1 MRQLSVKFSDAAV
14 SLGSDPSG
22 IWRMTLGGRKW
33 LNFRLGS
40 EIIALDSAGV
50 ELIAEDLKVFF
61 LDLTPTDYGL
71 LLSAESGYYKWDG
84 HWVKVGSGLPIF
96 AFDGPMARTPLGY
109 IEINKLLEGQWWLDD
124 FEPLNYSRESYE
136 NAYDVDSVQNRTYTF
151 TSRGVEV
158 RQDMNLLYTIDT
170 FRELPD
176 LKPGNYDVALIGS
189 QLYVA
194 TPSGMYVFANEGRP
208 NVPSSVLLHTFVD
221 GIETPLDGQLVSPNS
236 LSIAA
241 KAEIESNAPLRG
253 RYRVNGGPWEIWD
266 ITAPLV
272 AAPAVGAY
280 TLGLQVSSRSD
291 FAGCDEQIF
300 GFKIVAVWYERPLI
314 WGSILAV
321 FAGLYYRLAAQRAT
335 ACERALSAAR
345 AIGGG

>member
-1 MRQLSVKFSDAAV
+1 M
-14 SLGSDPSG
+14 
-22 IWRMTLGGRKW
+22 
-33 LNFRLGS
+33 
-40 EIIALDSAGV
+40 
-50 ELIAEDLKVFF
+50 
-61 LDLTPTDYGL
+61 
-71 LLSAESGYYKWDG
+71 LSAESGYYKWDG

-109 IEINKLLEGQWWLDD
+109 IEINKLLEGQWSADD

-158 RQDMNLLYTIDT
+158 RQDTNLLYTIDT

-253 RYRVNGGPWEIWD
+253 RYRVNGGPWEVWD

-272 AAPAVGAY
+272 LEYPAVGAY

-321 FAGLYYRLAAQRAT
+321 LAGLIIVWQRRERLRAKERLALQEQLAEAELRSKRGQMNPHFLFN
-335 ACERALSAAR
+335 ALD
-345 AIGGG
+345 AISTSFLKINLRTQFYTWVN